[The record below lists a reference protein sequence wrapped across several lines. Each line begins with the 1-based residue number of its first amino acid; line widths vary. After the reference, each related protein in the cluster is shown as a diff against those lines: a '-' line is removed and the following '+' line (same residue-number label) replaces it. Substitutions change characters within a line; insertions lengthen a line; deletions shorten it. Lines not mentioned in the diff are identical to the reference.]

1 MIPREALV
9 LHAHP
14 SAYRKALVQ
23 LAPVLL
29 AAFVVVQGALTDHT
43 PLNDAGMWW
52 QVAVAGVGALL
63 VYGPPDPWVK
73 TLFALVAAVGAT
85 VTGALTDNA
94 LTGTE
99 VIQILVALLAF
110 VGVGA
115 IPNAPAEPV
124 RPAELA
130 A

>member
-1 MIPREALV
+1 MLRAL
-9 LHAHP
+9 P

-23 LAPVLL
+23 LAPVVL
-29 AAFVVVQGALTDHT
+29 AGLVVLQGAITNRT

-52 QVAVAGVGALL
+52 QMIVAVVGALL

-73 TLFALVAAVGAT
+73 TLAALLAAIGAT
-85 VTGALTDNA
+85 VTAALTDNA

-99 VIQILVALLAF
+99 AMQIIVALASF

-124 RPAELA
+124 RPAELTP
-130 A
+130 

>member
-1 MIPREALV
+1 MLRAL
-9 LHAHP
+9 P
-14 SAYRKALVQ
+14 SAYRKAIIQAAPIVLAGLV
-23 LAPVLL
+23 VL
-29 AAFVVVQGALTDHT
+29 QGAITQRT

-52 QVAVAGVGALL
+52 QVAVAVVGAVL
-63 VYGPPDPWVK
+63 VYGPPEPWVK
-73 TLFALVAAVGAT
+73 TLGALLAAVGAT
-85 VTGALTDNA
+85 VTAALTDNV

-99 VIQILVALLAF
+99 AMQIIVALAAF

-115 IPNAPAEPV
+115 VPNAPSEPV